1 MEANPGLIGQVD
13 DSLGPEYRR
22 ELAKHAWQAP
32 GWHDR
37 HPVHDHLAPWNLG
50 AMDGHDRHYHHARV
64 GQDSS
69 SLVGLERNRLQGSG
83 EGVTAMP

>member
-32 GWHDR
+32 GRNDR
-37 HPVHDHLAPWNLG
+37 HHHLGISQNLG
-50 AMDGHDRHYHHARV
+50 G
-64 GQDSS
+64 
-69 SLVGLERNRLQGSG
+69 LVGLKRHRSEGGGER
-83 EGVTAMP
+83 VAAMPQPSG